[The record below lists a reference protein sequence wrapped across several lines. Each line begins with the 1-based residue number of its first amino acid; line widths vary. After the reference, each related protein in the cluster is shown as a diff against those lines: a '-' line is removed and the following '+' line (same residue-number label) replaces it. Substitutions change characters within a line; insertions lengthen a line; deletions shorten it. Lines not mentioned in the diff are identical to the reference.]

1 VRSHQRM
8 PTVFSLSMLD
18 VLCCGL
24 GAVIFLMILYSWDA
38 RRQSHA
44 LAAARARIEKTSEDL
59 GAKERSLA
67 SIEDELRATRAA
79 LVNAEAMLKR
89 AQNELASARQINAE
103 LASKLGEAEV
113 ELSRRAQRL
122 VGAEAERSRLE
133 RALALKLEE
142 QSATQVELASV
153 LQSLQRERR
162 QRAAAEELADLVPE
176 LRNQLGAIERRA
188 RQMEIAA
195 AEQRRTLMSLQ
206 ERLAAAEKERG
217 ELALQAADL
226 PKLREQLA
234 TASRRLQVLDANL
247 TTAEKARSE
256 ALARASALE
265 KQADTAREEVR
276 ILRAQLSEKE
286 ASAGDLKRKLVE
298 AEGRFAGIDLSG
310 KRVVLLVDMSGSM
323 GLSQGDR
330 ADPNKWPEVCRTV
343 GQVLGSLN
351 QAEQFQLIVFSDRLL
366 QPLGRPGDWLVYD
379 PNRSP
384 KEVQD
389 ALLQIKPTGDT
400 NLYMGLE
407 AAFRFKAQGLDTI
420 YLFSDGLPNT
430 GPGLPDPPPRDET
443 ALANALGKFLR
454 DRLNN
459 QWNAGASKVRIH
471 SIGFFYDS
479 PNLGAFLWTLS
490 RENGGS
496 FVGMNRP

>member
-1 VRSHQRM
+1 M

-79 LVNAEAMLKR
+79 LVDAEAMIKK

-103 LASKLGEAEV
+103 LVSKLGEAEG
-113 ELSRRAQRL
+113 ELSRRAQRI
-122 VGAEAERSRLE
+122 VGAEAERSKLE
-133 RALALKLEE
+133 RALALKSEE
-142 QSATQVELASV
+142 QLATQAELASV

-162 QRAAAEELADLVPE
+162 QRTAAEQLADLLPE
-176 LRNQLGAIERRA
+176 LRSQLSVVERRA
-188 RQMEIAA
+188 RQMEVEA
-195 AEQRRTLMSLQ
+195 AEQRRTLLSLQ
-206 ERLAAAEKERG
+206 ERLAATEKERG
-217 ELALQAADL
+217 ELALQAANL
-226 PKLREQLA
+226 PKLRDQLA
-234 TASRRLQVLDANL
+234 TANRRLQELDASL
-247 TTAEKARSE
+247 STVEKSRVE

-265 KQADTAREEVR
+265 KQAAAAREEVKL
-276 ILRAQLSEKE
+276 LRAQLSEKE
-286 ASAGDLKRKLVE
+286 ASAGALKRQLVE

-330 ADPNKWPEVCRTV
+330 ADPNKWPEVSRTV

-351 QAEQFQLIVFSDRLL
+351 HAERFQLIVFSDRLL
-366 QPLGRPGDWLVYD
+366 QPLGRPGDWLEYD

-384 KEVQD
+384 REVQE
-389 ALLQIKPTGDT
+389 ALLKIKPTGDT
-400 NLYMGLE
+400 NLYLGFE
-407 AAFRFKAQGLDTI
+407 AAFHYKAQGLDTI

-430 GPGLPDPPPRDET
+430 GPGLPNPPPRDET
-443 ALANALGKFLR
+443 AVANALGRHLR